1 MSGLQRGVLWGCSI
15 ELITAAVILALVTLS
30 CGVMPVPVGNPP
42 TGAPGVN
49 MKAHIDT
56 SEMAVCKSGGLNVRE
71 TPAGKHAGAWLED
84 GDIVTVKL
92 PATVTE
98 DMGLWYEL
106 VDGGWINA
114 RYTCDS
120 KNLNK

>member
-71 TPAGKHAGAWLED
+71 TPAYDGKHAGEWLKD
-84 GDIVTVKL
+84 GDPVTVKL
-92 PATVTE
+92 PDE
-98 DMGLWYEL
+98 KGWYQL
-106 VDGGWINA
+106 TGGGWVNG
-114 RYTCDS
+114 RFLCL
-120 KNLNK
+120 K